1 MSDKISGEPQVGSL
15 LAGSAK
21 CADCGTDVRG
31 YEKFCLRCCGKQIP
45 SGAPLKRCRK
55 YGFKVTYAQRQ
66 MMKLEMEVC
75 GAIPVDADES
85 RHAVKMGHLYVAC
98 NGKTY
103 AGYTWIFQ
111 CGSNLGWSESYPPNE
126 KHEARGE

>member
-1 MSDKISGEPQVGSL
+1 MSDKISGEPQVGSP

-21 CADCGTDVRG
+21 CSGCGVDVRDDD
-31 YEKFCLRCCGKQIP
+31 KFCLQCCRKQIP
-45 SGAPLKRCRK
+45 SGPPLKRCRK

-66 MMKLEMEVC
+66 TMKVEKEVC

-103 AGYTWIFQ
+103 VGYTWCFA
-111 CGSNLGWSESYPPNE
+111 CGSDFGFSESYPPN
-126 KHEARGE
+126 KRITT